1 MKKIL
6 SFTLAVA
13 LAFSFLL
20 GSAFASSGVTV
31 VAPDTF
37 ISWGSP
43 GDLTTLAVP
52 SDAVSD
58 GNKYIVYQVRDW
70 LGFYFRVRFVI
81 DSFERGDPVEGQVL
95 SWTRYT
101 GEWGLGV
108 DAALEPSS
116 YQTEY
121 HAGEEYT
128 YSKNFLHLPVKSNFD
143 YYDADGE
150 LIISGN
156 GYVNTFEG
164 LVDLTLND
172 GTVIQVPRRL
182 VGNQFVVVRSAADS
196 GQYKIWNFGR
206 PDTLDG
212 IYEGA
217 EGVSYSTSVGY
228 LLSTGSPVIHGN
240 TVLNLESVFDLVAYP
255 YVVIFGLSSWAYC
268 NVYCSAEPMN
278 CRPGSSDGSY
288 SLRTYDSANT
298 SYQHAQYFY
307 GTGEFGILAEGS
319 GTSAS
324 IDASKSKFS
333 LISNYALVDF
343 GSETVV
349 FQPTFSLSGGWQWS
363 DWGSSTA
370 VLDLTSYGDI
380 VYQTFDYPLSD
391 PEDEPFEPPVPD
403 DDTDTSDTSNNGLF
417 PWLKMQWVFLLQKLQ
432 NIVDAVKDLTV
443 NVDVRPDKTRPLLD
457 DFFTNIFDNG
467 VSTDDVVGL
476 GGVLSNVRSWFD
488 NDFKLADLWD
498 LFDEEYMSS
507 WFTEETRLAIDSTGG
522 VADDG

>member
-1 MKKIL
+1 MKKVL

-37 ISWGSP
+37 ISWGSS

-52 SDAVSD
+52 SEAVSD
-58 GNKYIVYQVRDW
+58 GNKYIIYQVRDW
-70 LGFYFRVRFVI
+70 VVSYFRVRFVI
-81 DSFERGDPVEGQVL
+81 DSFKRGDPVEGEAL

-116 YQTEY
+116 YEVEY

-150 LIISGN
+150 LIISGS
-156 GYVNTFEG
+156 GYVSDFG
-164 LVDLTLND
+164 RLMDLTLND

-182 VGNQFVVVRSAADS
+182 VGNQFVVVRSASDS
-196 GQYKIWNFGR
+196 SQYKIWNFGT
-206 PDTLDG
+206 PSTLDG
-212 IYEGA
+212 VYEGA
-217 EGVSYSTSVGY
+217 EEVSYLTSVG
-228 LLSTGSPVIHGN
+228 SIAGSDVVVGGVTFPAV
-240 TVLNLESVFDLVAYP
+240 SSLVDMNEYP
-255 YVVIFGLSSWAYC
+255 YLFISYSMPDDSWAVIFSNQPYYVSQETSTYIRLAGKIGFLSANALFTPST
-268 NVYCSAEPMN
+268 S
-278 CRPGSSDGSY
+278 SY
-288 SLRTYDSANT
+288 SSV
-298 SYQHAQYFY
+298 SYAGTFSYASQKSY
-307 GTGEFGILAEGS
+307 GFG
-319 GTSAS
+319 
-324 IDASKSKFS
+324 
-333 LISNYALVDF
+333 SNYDLKN
-343 GSETVV
+343 S
-349 FQPTFSLSGGWQWS
+349 SGELLYPASFAVGDGQWSWS
-363 DWGSSTA
+363 DWESSTA
-370 VLDLTSYGDI
+370 ALALTSYGDI

-391 PEDEPFEPPVPD
+391 PDEDTTESPAPD
-403 DDTDTSDTSNNGLF
+403 EDTDTSDTSNNGLF
-417 PWLKMQWVFLLQKLQ
+417 PWLKTQWVFLLQKLQ

-443 NVDVRPDKTRPLLD
+443 EINLYPDKTKPLLD

-522 VADDG
+522 DSNSG